1 LIKKFHEG
9 LKPKYLQITRME
21 YKKSILQGRKPEM
34 TYITW
39 DKTLLTHNNNNK
51 QKSKINKIN
60 KIKTKVK

>member
-1 LIKKFHEG
+1 
-9 LKPKYLQITRME
+9 ME